1 MSPGISKQKKI
12 HVVEHEEDW
21 TWTCTETRFTYIGGH
36 TLRKYWIT
44 NAEKPPSLV
53 PPVSHKQNSLTSD
66 IVEVLYMRAERIPS
80 LFTAHRKKKKEKKTY
95 QCLDLRSRWGGQ
107 SCFFSAAKMY
117 PVCVSLMWRTNTE
130 RRRANGHT
138 RRRRRHLFSFQLF
151 KEGRTLWFFLL
162 FFIAKAATG
171 TTMHFQ
177 FNLFVWM
184 EREGTNVTRVLF
196 FGLNKRKEV
205 RAEPQLRDKNQ
216 GFSSSVCFI
225 RLWASWWR
233 VCFCSG
239 HKWRRRCVCVC
250 SEQEVRGSSSSVN
263 ICCLKIKPV
272 RCIRKISSENFKC
285 K

>member
-1 MSPGISKQKKI
+1 MLKSRLHLYLRSATNRTVSQAISLKCCICGPKEFHRFSP
-12 HVVEHEEDW
+12 H
-21 TWTCTETRFTYIGGH
+21 TE
-36 TLRKYWIT
+36 
-44 NAEKPPSLV
+44 
-53 PPVSHKQNSLTSD
+53 
-66 IVEVLYMRAERIPS
+66 
-80 LFTAHRKKKKEKKTY
+80 KKKEKKTY

-138 RRRRRHLFSFQLF
+138 RRRRRHSFSFQLF

-205 RAEPQLRDKNQ
+205 RAEPQLRDNNQ

-250 SEQEVRGSSSSVN
+250 VFGTGSERLFFFGKYLLSQN
-263 ICCLKIKPV
+263 
-272 RCIRKISSENFKC
+272 
-285 K
+285 